1 MYAVVETSGH
11 QLKVEQGQTVRV
23 DRMKV
28 DVDDEVVFDR
38 VLLVGGDEVK
48 IGAPT
53 LDNAKV
59 VGTVVQH
66 GRGPKI
72 VALNFKRR
80 KGYHRRVGFRAQ
92 FTDVRIER
100 IEV

>member
-11 QLKVEQGQTVRV
+11 QFKVEQGLTVRV
-23 DRMKV
+23 DRMTA
-28 DVDDEVVFDR
+28 DVGDEVTFDR
-38 VLLVGGDEVK
+38 VLLVGGDEVQ
-48 IGAPT
+48 IGNPV
-53 LDNAKV
+53 LDSAKV

-66 GRGPKI
+66 GKGPKI

-92 FTDVRIER
+92 FTEVRIER

>member
-11 QLKVEQGQTVRV
+11 QFKVEQGSTVRV
-23 DRMKV
+23 DRLKA
-28 DVDDEVVFDR
+28 EVGAEITFDR
-38 VLLVGGDEVK
+38 VLLIGGDEVAVGK
-48 IGAPT
+48 PT
-53 LDNAKV
+53 VADAKV

-72 VALNFKRR
+72 VALDFKRR
-80 KGYHRRVGFRAQ
+80 KGYHRRTGFRAQ

-100 IEV
+100 IEA

>member
-11 QLKVEQGQTVRV
+11 QFKIEQGETLRV
-23 DRMKV
+23 DRIPQ
-28 DVDDEVVFDR
+28 EVGAEVTFER
-38 VLLVGGDEVK
+38 VLMVGGSEVK
-48 IGAPT
+48 VGNPT
-53 LDNAKV
+53 VESARV

-66 GRGPKI
+66 GKGPKI

-80 KGYHRRVGFRAQ
+80 KGYHRRIGFRAQ

>member
-11 QLKVEQGQTVRV
+11 QFKVEQGQTVRV
-23 DRMKV
+23 DRMKA
-28 DVDDEVVFDR
+28 DVDAEVVFDR
-38 VLLVGGDEVK
+38 VLLVGGDEVQ
-48 IGAPT
+48 IGAPA
-53 LDNAKV
+53 LENAKV

-92 FTDVRIER
+92 FTDVRIDR

>member
-11 QLKVEQGQTVRV
+11 QFKVEQGETVRV

-48 IGAPT
+48 VGSPT